1 MVFLAVDDEPLLLNE
16 LVEALKGAEPEA
28 EIAAFQKSHAALDYA
43 KEHRIDVAFLDIN
56 MRGIDGISLAKHLK
70 VFHPNVNIIFC
81 TGYSEYYAD
90 AFKVKASGYLLKPI
104 KAEAVR
110 EELDDLRRPVETKRT
125 QVEGVYIRCFGGFE
139 LFCNGM
145 PVKFKIKKTKE
156 LFAYLVDQEGIL
168 VRNKTI
174 EAVLFED
181 DGSHRSYIQK
191 MKRDLMNTLK
201 EYQISDILVHSLRMG
216 EIGIAADRVN
226 CDYYNWKTGDPE
238 AVRNFNGEY
247 MEEYTWAE
255 STKAAIMK
263 WDD

>member
-1 MVFLAVDDEPLLLNE
+1 MQFLAVDDEQLLLDE
-16 LVEALKGAEPEA
+16 LVLALKEAEPRA
-28 EIAAFQKSHAALDYA
+28 EIAAFQKSHEALEYA
-43 KEHRIDVAFLDIN
+43 REHQIDVAFLDIN

-70 VFHPNVNIIFC
+70 RFNPNVNIIFC

-110 EELDDLRRPVETKRT
+110 EELDDLRRPLESEHT

-139 LFCNGM
+139 VFCNGT
-145 PVKFKIKKTKE
+145 PVQFKIKKTKE
-156 LFAYLVDQEGIL
+156 LFAYLVDQEGLL

-191 MKRDLMNTLK
+191 MKRDLVNTLK
-201 EYQISDILVHSLRMG
+201 EYRISDILVHSLRMG
-216 EIGIAADRVN
+216 EIGIAADRVD
-226 CDYYNWKTGDPE
+226 CDYYNWKAGDPE
-238 AVRNFNGEY
+238 AVRSFNGEY
-247 MEEYTWAE
+247 MEDYTWAE

-263 WDD
+263 WGD